1 MVTDISFEEIIR
13 ASYSG
18 DDIGIPGIQ
27 DNKENLTFPSFI
39 VDS

>member
-13 ASYSG
+13 ATYSG
-18 DDIGIPGIQ
+18 DDIGISGIQ